1 MGSYIKN
8 ILYIFISLLPFIV
21 FLILLI
27 ISKNINKE
35 PKNKET
41 ADNLE
46 RVAWASFLLYPLL
59 LVITIIVI
67 SYYEGSIEK
76 GFAKI
81 RNKIAIGIPIQES
94 EIVPSI
100 VIDGIVPDEITKYEL
115 PTNSIKLEREL
126 NMASI
131 EPLPLP
137 IPLVVRNGRPPQPR
151 QVL

>member
-1 MGSYIKN
+1 MGNYIKN

-35 PKNKET
+35 PKNEET

-46 RVAWASFLLYPLL
+46 RVAWGSFLLYPLL
-59 LVITIIVI
+59 LVITIIVFI
-67 SYYEGSIEK
+67 YSEGSIEK
-76 GFAKI
+76 GLDKI
-81 RNKIAIGIPIQES
+81 RKKIPIGIRIQES

-100 VIDGIVPDEITKYEL
+100 VIDGIQPYEITKYGL
-115 PTNSIKLEREL
+115 PTNKLLREL
-126 NMASI
+126 NMAGI

-137 IPLVVRNGRPPQPR
+137 IPPQPR